1 MDQKTWIRMKKSLEK
16 SIPMNDEAE
25 ISVKGNEEEKF
36 PYEKKA
42 ALEETVKNLHEQV
55 ACLLCECNVKD
66 KLMAEHVKTAQKA
79 NTGREKAEAEVVK
92 WKRELEGMLQ
102 QKVAANERLVRL
114 NAALKNCR
122 QQLSSS
128 KVEHDRRVNIEREH
142 KRLESKYTEARKKLA
157 NLTVENARLTKAL
170 VKKEEI
176 IEDVNNQ
183 MSEATAEFNA
193 LISRL
198 DFTERGNDVLKY
210 EYRVLERELK
220 MRNRR
225 ADVAKRQH
233 QESAKNVAK
242 LEAERQKLRLL
253 VRRRIPGHAKTKPSN
268 HPKAV
273 DKRKSVMIKRLCEV
287 EEENKILK
295 ESESKREK
303 EIRLLKAELTRKR
316 CGEQNIGIAMQ
327 HEMIRNSGVNLNEKE
342 KEELVSVD
350 AHSSDKD
357 NLDMA
362 GKKLVPQSLD
372 DAFNSSEKDYDWLQ
386 HVLLET
392 LEHTHDSKRSFDEV
406 LEDIRIAFQHR
417 YHASLIEQRRGPINK
432 LDEVNDVHKDLE
444 AKLLES
450 ENRIVDLKTELKRLK
465 ESKRM
470 TEDHFENLKL
480 INVDLDHQL
489 FAAKL
494 QIKEALR
501 KVSFL
506 EMELEDR
513 SHHFEGLEAA
523 CLELQLQLARY
534 VMHSVS
540 HKDVVS
546 EDFEQEGKSLQTIT
560 AEMTNNKKSSQHT
573 SLRDRM
579 AADDGIDT
587 EDLLNSSMIKEIIT
601 TKETKEPTIPR
612 HNTCNTS
619 YGVKNVIPRALSVVP
634 SKQRRKGIEL
644 LRKLLYRR
652 KRGGNKKKL
661 LTFATNRADLIRN
674 KDGI

>member
-1 MDQKTWIRMKKSLEK
+1 MDQKTWIRMKRSLEK
-16 SIPMNDEAE
+16 SITMNDEAE

-36 PYEKKA
+36 PYKKEA
-42 ALEETVKNLHEQV
+42 SLEETVKNLHEQV

-66 KLMAEHVKTAQKA
+66 KLMAEHVKTSQEA
-79 NTGREKAEAEVVK
+79 NIGREKAEAEVAK
-92 WKRELEGMLQ
+92 WKRELEDMLQ
-102 QKVAANERLVRL
+102 QKIAANERLVRL

-128 KVEHDRRVNIEREH
+128 KVEHDRRVNLEREH

-198 DFTERGNDVLKY
+198 DFTERGNNVLKY

-225 ADVAKRQH
+225 ADVENKQH

-253 VRRRIPGHAKTKPSN
+253 VRKRIPGHPKTKTSN

-273 DKRKSVMIKRLCEV
+273 DRRMSVMIKRLCEV

-303 EIRLLKAELTRKR
+303 EIRLLEAELTRMRCDKR
-316 CGEQNIGIAMQ
+316 DIGIAMQ
-327 HEMIRNSGVNLNEKE
+327 YEVISDLGMNLNEE
-342 KEELVSVD
+342 KVAIVSVD
-350 AHSSDKD
+350 AHSSDKE
-357 NLDMA
+357 NLD
-362 GKKLVPQSLD
+362 
-372 DAFNSSEKDYDWLQ
+372 
-386 HVLLET
+386 
-392 LEHTHDSKRSFDEV
+392 EV
-406 LEDIRIAFQHR
+406 
-417 YHASLIEQRRGPINK
+417 NK
-432 LDEVNDVHKDLE
+432 LDEVKDVHKDLE

-450 ENRIVDLKTELKRLK
+450 QNRIVDLKTELEHMKDL
-465 ESKRM
+465 KRM
-470 TEDHFENLKL
+470 TEDHFESMKL

-489 FAAKL
+489 FAAKV

-501 KVSFL
+501 KVCFL

-513 SHHFEGLEAA
+513 SHYFEGLEAT
-523 CLELQLQLARY
+523 CLELQLQLA
-534 VMHSVS
+534 SVS
-540 HKDVVS
+540 SKDVGS
-546 EDFEQEGKSLQTIT
+546 EDYEQEGKSLQTGLEIT

-601 TKETKEPTIPR
+601 TKETKEPTVPR

-619 YGVKNVIPRALSVVP
+619 YGVKNIIPWALRVVP
-634 SKQRRKGIEL
+634 SKQRGKGTEL

-661 LTFATNRADLIRN
+661 LVFATNRADLI
-674 KDGI
+674 